1 MMTSA
6 ECLARAVIMDARAF
20 ESSGDF
26 RTEYLALAEG
36 WRLAASMVDWQTEW
50 TKNYE
55 I

>member
-26 RTEYLALAEG
+26 RTDYHALAEG
-36 WRLAASMVDWQTEW
+36 WRLAASMAGWQDEW
-50 TKNYE
+50 ARNYE